1 MMPRAMR
8 NLIRTFA
15 LVGGL
20 GLLAFGLVS
29 GSLPST
35 ANEPPQ
41 DNVWLI
47 CLGGAFVLFLIYAW
61 LTVAPPL
68 GRYAT
73 LDARFRHN
81 VQQLGAFLLVGF
93 ALLSA
98 HLLREQ
104 VVAAVAIQDA
114 RVIIEAEDG
123 IHVVQDPRQSA
134 QELQIRRGSIF
145 AGDTVVAA
153 SEIISPSRYVH
164 RMYPEPN
171 ISYLV
176 GYYNPT
182 IYGLA
187 GIESSFD
194 RYLSGSEVLN
204 PLTEQQRR
212 LLHRPVI
219 GNDVR
224 LTIDPQLQNFTQ
236 EQLEQAAAGK
246 PGSVVVLD
254 AQSGAILAM
263 ASTPH
268 IDPQQLSFNPYEN
281 DWEAE
286 NKRIVGYY
294 NSVLKD
300 ATNPLVL
307 RATQGLYPPGS
318 TFKTVTSAAAIDT
331 GAAQPLSIF
340 TDTNGTVQVEAGPYV
355 HRDCATCRPR
365 NSGPRFT
372 LTEGY
377 KWSLNVVYAELG
389 VQLGSNRLVEY
400 ARRFGFGTRYDI
412 GLPLEPSRLVS
423 NEQSLQESRNLQA
436 ATAYGQGEVQATPL
450 QMALVAAVIARGGEL
465 PAPYMVQS
473 VTDPATGN
481 PVWQFQPYVVQRVL
495 SPNTNEAV
503 KQMMLTSVQSGWA
516 KGAAIPDAAVGGKT
530 GTAETG
536 RDTQHSWYIGFFG
549 KDPARPQYAICT
561 MIEEGGEGTRVALP
575 LAKVVMEEALKT
587 R

>member
-1 MMPRAMR
+1 MMPRAVR
-8 NLIRTFA
+8 NLIRVFA
-15 LVGGL
+15 LLGGL
-20 GLLAFGLVS
+20 GLLAFGLVV
-29 GSLPST
+29 GSLPGT

-47 CLGGAFVLFLIYAW
+47 CLGGAFVLFLMYAW
-61 LTVAPPL
+61 LTAAPPT

-73 LDARFRHN
+73 IDARFRHN

-93 ALLSA
+93 VLLSV

-134 QELQIRRGSIF
+134 QELQIRRGSIL
-145 AGDTVVAA
+145 AGDTVIAA
-153 SEIISPSRYVH
+153 SEIVSPSRYVH
-164 RMYPEPN
+164 RIYPEPN
-171 ISYLV
+171 ISYLA

-187 GIESSFD
+187 GLEASFD

-219 GNDVR
+219 GNDLR
-224 LTIDPQLQNFTQ
+224 LTIDPNLQNFAQ
-236 EQLEQAAAGK
+236 GQLELRGAGK

-268 IDPQQLSFNPYEN
+268 IDPQQLSFNPYGD
-281 DWEAE
+281 DWDAE
-286 NKRIVGYY
+286 NERIVSYY
-294 NSVLKD
+294 NSVLSD
-300 ATNPLVL
+300 TTNPLLL

-318 TFKTVTSAAAIDT
+318 TFKTITAGAAIDT
-331 GAAQPLSIF
+331 GAAQPLSVF
-340 TDTNGTVQVEAGPYV
+340 TDTDGMVQVEAGPYV

-377 KWSLNVVYAELG
+377 KWSLNVVFAELG
-389 VQLGSNRLVEY
+389 VQLGSNRLMEY
-400 ARRFGFGTRYDI
+400 ARRFGFGTQYDI
-412 GLPLEPSRLVS
+412 GLPLEASRLAL
-423 NEQSLQESRNLQA
+423 NEQNLQDSKNLQA

-450 QMALVAAVIARGGEL
+450 QMALVAAAVARGGEL
-465 PAPYMVQS
+465 PAPYMTQS

-481 PVWQFQPYVVQRVL
+481 PIWQFQPHVLQRVL
-495 SPNTNEAV
+495 SPNTNEAL

-516 KGAAIPDAAVGGKT
+516 KDAAIPGAAVGGKT

-549 KDPARPQYAICT
+549 KDPARPQYAIST
-561 MIEEGGEGTRVALP
+561 MIEEGGEGTRAALP
-575 LAKVVMEEALKT
+575 LAKVVMEEALRT